1 MKNGRFK
8 INLFLGVLPKFRF
21 ILNLRLM
28 ADFVVYGRYRES
40 DHIRCILLN
49 RAFLAQSHAR
59 CRVVGIC
66 GLRIVSRGDLTGI
79 WVTLD

>member
-28 ADFVVYGRYRES
+28 AIFVVSGRSRES
-40 DHIRCILLN
+40 DRIRWILLN
-49 RAFLAQSHAR
+49 
-59 CRVVGIC
+59 
-66 GLRIVSRGDLTGI
+66 TGVFSAKLYYELNERYL
-79 WVTLD
+79 WS